1 MIGTCVMKE
10 LRRSSP
16 IILRKSFLK
25 RYKAD
30 FDFFN
35 FIFIWIFS
43 RIFTIHRTA
52 GEGEAIFLQLFFH
65 FHSLHRHLDIGWVI
79 AAEVTSAHKWQL
91 ESNREPL
98 IFYCTSL
105 ISELRALLNSP
116 FLHLDW

>member
-1 MIGTCVMKE
+1 MKE

-30 FDFFN
+30 FAFLILFLSGFFHEY
-35 FIFIWIFS
+35 S
-43 RIFTIHRTA
+43 RFTEQQ
-52 GEGEAIFLQLFFH
+52 GKGEAIYLQLFFY
-65 FHSLHRHLDIGWVI
+65 FHSLHRHLDISWVI

-105 ISELRALLNSP
+105 ISELRAL
-116 FLHLDW
+116 